1 MPDGWTNIAKGL
13 ASAVAAM
20 LRLLS
25 RIREFRGEWERQP
38 HKPVTQNSMGEG
50 EIEPFGSRQIQRKL
64 FADFDGRPLAGS
76 ALP

>member
-1 MPDGWTNIAKGL
+1 LLDGWTNIAKGL

-50 EIEPFGSRQIQRKL
+50 EIEPF
-64 FADFDGRPLAGS
+64 
-76 ALP
+76 

>member
-1 MPDGWTNIAKGL
+1 LLDGWTNIAKGL

-38 HKPVTQNSMGEG
+38 HKPVTQNNMSEG
-50 EIEPFGSRQIQRKL
+50 EIEL
-64 FADFDGRPLAGS
+64 F
-76 ALP
+76 